1 MKLNSISIA
10 VNFFL
15 SLMVLASCESHEKK
29 TNDAFDNFKEEKM
42 MSEDSIM
49 TGKEAA
55 QEVNKVEPVKINE
68 NPDEWVKFKNEAEK
82 RITTN
87 ENKIKKLKHMSDS
100 DVKLFK
106 KISHL
111 EKNNDD
117 LRRQL
122 KEYEEEMKVNLEKF
136 KERVMVDASEIDL
149 KLKDISKNE
158 KK

>member
-1 MKLNSISIA
+1 MKLNSISI
-10 VNFFL
+10 VVIFFV
-15 SLMVLASCESHEKK
+15 SLTLLASCESHEQK

-55 QEVNKVEPVKINE
+55 QEINKVEPVKIDE

-82 RITTN
+82 KIATN

-100 DVKLFK
+100 DMKLFK

-111 EKNNDD
+111 KKDNDD

-122 KEYEEEMKVNLEKF
+122 KEYEEETKVNLEKF
-136 KERVMVDASEIDL
+136 KVSIMVEASDIDL
-149 KLKDISKNE
+149 KLNEISKNE